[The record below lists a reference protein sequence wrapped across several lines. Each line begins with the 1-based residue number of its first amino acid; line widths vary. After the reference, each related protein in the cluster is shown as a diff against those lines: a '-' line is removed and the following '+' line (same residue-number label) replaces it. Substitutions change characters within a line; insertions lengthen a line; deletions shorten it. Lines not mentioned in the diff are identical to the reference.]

1 MAFGLFKKTKKSDI
15 IIYNGIIM
23 TQNPDLPAAE
33 AAAIRDGLI
42 IAVGDSD
49 TMEELRD
56 GETQMIDL
64 CGRYVT
70 PGLIDIY
77 SNHAKKVFDGRFLD
91 LSQCS
96 DMENISEKVA
106 AWSLDHPDEEMIFGY
121 GYSERA
127 LCGEDPSSDFVTKFL
142 DRGCQDRPVVLLCES
157 SVSCIL
163 NSAASDIVRE
173 TAEEEMV
180 QYVTTPY
187 ILGLFVPFDFEET
200 QKAAKD
206 LMAVSL
212 AKGVTCCLGAGAP
225 DYFDTLYQET
235 LMSLHNEENLNQRF
249 YSSYM
254 MNRPLFPKGV
264 IHRLM
269 VRKTM
274 CNEIDGLINSDI
286 CHVYL
291 NASSCPVEFS
301 FDSLK
306 KILTEVAD
314 KGFSIYVTA
323 VDSEDLDMAA
333 GSLEYIRNK
342 GYKNIFVI
350 DSPHRIDTSDFVHWE
365 SAYYM
370 PPREKIFSMSTEEFI
385 RSLTAEAAQIIGA
398 DCCLGSIERGKRAD
412 MAVFDKDPLSMTPQ
426 EFWDYPAY
434 MTIFNGIVV

>member
-1 MAFGLFKKTKKSDI
+1 MTQSPQTNAKGFSKAFWVSNTVELFERMAYYAVFIVLTIYLSNILGFNDFEASMISGLFSGGLYLLPIFTGAYADKIGFRKSMI
-15 IIYNGIIM
+15 IAFSLLSAGYLGLGV
-23 TQNPDLPAAE
+23 LPTLLE
-33 AAAIRDGLI
+33 AAGLVEYGEITRFSGLTDSSERWMIVPVLFVIMLGGSFIKSI
-42 IAVGDSD
+42 ISASVAK
-49 TMEELRD
+49 
-56 GETQMIDL
+56 ETTEATRAR
-64 CGRYVT
+64 G
-70 PGLIDIY
+70 Y
-77 SNHAKKVFDGRFLD
+77 SIFYMMVN
-91 LSQCS
+91 
-96 DMENISEKVA
+96 
-106 AWSLDHPDEEMIFGY
+106 FGY

-127 LCGEDPSSDFVTKFL
+127 LCGKDPSSDFVTKLL

-206 LMAVSL
+206 LMTVSL
-212 AKGVTCCLGAGAP
+212 AKGVTACLGAGAP

-269 VRKTM
+269 ARKTM

-291 NASSCPVEFS
+291 NAPSCPVEFS

-306 KILTEVAD
+306 KILAEVAD

-342 GYKNIFVI
+342 GYKNLFVI
-350 DSPHRIDTSDFVHWE
+350 DSPHRIDTSDFVH
-365 SAYYM
+365 
-370 PPREKIFSMSTEEFI
+370 
-385 RSLTAEAAQIIGA
+385 
-398 DCCLGSIERGKRAD
+398 
-412 MAVFDKDPLSMTPQ
+412 
-426 EFWDYPAY
+426 
-434 MTIFNGIVV
+434 

>member
-1 MAFGLFKKTKKSDI
+1 MAFGLFKKTKKADI
-15 IIYNGIIM
+15 IIYNGVIM

-56 GETQMIDL
+56 GETEMIDL
-64 CGRYVT
+64 CGRYVI

-77 SNHAKKVFDGRFLD
+77 WSPAKKVFDGRFLD

-96 DMENISEKVA
+96 GMESISEKVA

-121 GYSERA
+121 GYSERV
-127 LCGEDPSSDFVTKFL
+127 LCGEDPSSDFVTKLL

-206 LMAVSL
+206 LMTVSL
-212 AKGVTCCLGAGAP
+212 AKGVTACLCTCAP

-235 LMSLHNEENLNQRF
+235 LMSLYNEEQLNQRF

-254 MNRPLFPKGV
+254 MNRPLFPK
-264 IHRLM
+264 
-269 VRKTM
+269 
-274 CNEIDGLINSDI
+274 
-286 CHVYL
+286 
-291 NASSCPVEFS
+291 A
-301 FDSLK
+301 
-306 KILTEVAD
+306 
-314 KGFSIYVTA
+314 
-323 VDSEDLDMAA
+323 
-333 GSLEYIRNK
+333 
-342 GYKNIFVI
+342 
-350 DSPHRIDTSDFVHWE
+350 
-365 SAYYM
+365 
-370 PPREKIFSMSTEEFI
+370 
-385 RSLTAEAAQIIGA
+385 
-398 DCCLGSIERGKRAD
+398 
-412 MAVFDKDPLSMTPQ
+412 
-426 EFWDYPAY
+426 
-434 MTIFNGIVV
+434 

>member
-1 MAFGLFKKTKKSDI
+1 
-15 IIYNGIIM
+15 
-23 TQNPDLPAAE
+23 
-33 AAAIRDGLI
+33 
-42 IAVGDSD
+42 
-49 TMEELRD
+49 
-56 GETQMIDL
+56 
-64 CGRYVT
+64 
-70 PGLIDIY
+70 
-77 SNHAKKVFDGRFLD
+77 
-91 LSQCS
+91 
-96 DMENISEKVA
+96 
-106 AWSLDHPDEEMIFGY
+106 
-121 GYSERA
+121 
-127 LCGEDPSSDFVTKFL
+127 
-142 DRGCQDRPVVLLCES
+142 
-157 SVSCIL
+157 
-163 NSAASDIVRE
+163 
-173 TAEEEMV
+173 
-180 QYVTTPY
+180 
-187 ILGLFVPFDFEET
+187 
-200 QKAAKD
+200 
-206 LMAVSL
+206 
-212 AKGVTCCLGAGAP
+212 
-225 DYFDTLYQET
+225 
-235 LMSLHNEENLNQRF
+235 MSLYNEEQLNQRF

-269 VRKTM
+269 ARKTM

-306 KILTEVAD
+306 KILAEVAD

-370 PPREKIFSMSTEEFI
+370 PPREKNIFYEHGGVHTKSHH
-385 RSLTAEAAQIIGA
+385 RG
-398 DCCLGSIERGKRAD
+398 GSDHRGGPLSGFHREGKRAD

-434 MTIFNGIVV
+434 MTIFNGTVV